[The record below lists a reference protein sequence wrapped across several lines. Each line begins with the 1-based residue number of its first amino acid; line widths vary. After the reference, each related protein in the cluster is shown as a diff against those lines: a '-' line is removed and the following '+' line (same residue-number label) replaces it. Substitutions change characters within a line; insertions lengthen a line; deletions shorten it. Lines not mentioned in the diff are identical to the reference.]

1 MSILK
6 IFKNRKSKIENWKLK
21 IKNWKLKIGNR
32 KLKIDNWKSENE
44 NENCNWWLTWNSIFL
59 DNPIIK
65 NGIDTSIHLPTCQ
78 NPAR

>member
-44 NENCNWWLTWNSIFL
+44 NENCNYYYLSQQVMLIMKL
-59 DNPIIK
+59 
-65 NGIDTSIHLPTCQ
+65 Q
-78 NPAR
+78 NDD